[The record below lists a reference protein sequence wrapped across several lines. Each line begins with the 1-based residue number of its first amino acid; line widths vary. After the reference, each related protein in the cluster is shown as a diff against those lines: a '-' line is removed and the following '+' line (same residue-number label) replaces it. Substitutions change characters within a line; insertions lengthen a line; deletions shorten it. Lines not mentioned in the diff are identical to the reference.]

1 MTGVT
6 MAEVTDGDLTT
17 TADPTSAA
25 EPGQEEGKKT
35 LYTLKVCPV
44 VKEAQLAHGL
54 RHSDYQLYRQYC
66 SRRIHRLRKNL
77 DFIQGDRK
85 NFRKKLVT
93 PEVLKDERFLYIP
106 LMTVERYWA
115 YAMQL
120 KEESAKDSRKK
131 FSMRN
136 KLRKAASYVAA
147 FERLVEESD
156 QCDARTQLEVQGYSA
171 WLQGTVLFELAE
183 WTGQWARPVEYFN
196 KALAIYSKVQGAVSE
211 EEQEVY
217 TAKIQEV
224 EVKLRF
230 CRHHLGDRSA
240 TDTLLAMRGNEALG
254 DKLDNLL
261 ASARERQAN
270 TLSEVTWKG
279 RTLAVKHEKV
289 RLFLVNEGLI
299 HEELAR
305 TEEAN
310 ERVRLLDRLL
320 MECKDAIQL
329 VRDDLKADA
338 SFKPRQQTT
347 EGPVSPLH
355 FLHTYLSYHR
365 LNLTTLRNLAL
376 AHTWRMIINGEVQVE
391 DGKKGPKLQDL
402 VRLHEIIIQNLKEL
416 PNLPGLEDD
425 LDLRTSVEGQVI
437 AHRAHRCYF
446 VAESFLKVE
455 KWAEA
460 LVLYQQA
467 LNYVE
472 EAKSGGNLQ
481 PSVLVELE
489 HLTAL
494 IDSKKFT
501 AHAQAILAA
510 QAAPGAAS
518 STTKS
523 TGTKEGKLLIERL
536 DEYIEDPS
544 LTSSSPQVAQVPP
557 PMTSVP
563 CKPLF
568 FDLALNHIEFPSL
581 DDKIENKKTN
591 APAGVTSGLTGL
603 VKGLWGGWGA
613 KK

>member
-1 MTGVT
+1 MP
-6 MAEVTDGDLTT
+6 EVTDGDLTT
-17 TADPTSAA
+17 TADLTSAT

-44 VKEAQLAHGL
+44 VREAQLAHGL

-66 SRRIHRLRKNL
+66 SRRIRRLRKNL

-115 YAMQL
+115 YSMQL
-120 KEESAKDSRKK
+120 KEESSQDPRKK

-147 FERLVEESD
+147 FERLVEESE

-183 WTGQWARPVEYFN
+183 WTGYWARPVEFFN
-196 KALAIYSKVQGAVSE
+196 KALAIYSKLQGAVSE
-211 EEQEVY
+211 EEREVY

-240 TDTLLAMRGNEALG
+240 TDTLLAMRSNEALG

-261 ASARERQAN
+261 ASARERQAS

-305 TEEAN
+305 TEEAD

-329 VRDDLKADA
+329 VRDDLKTDA
-338 SFKPRQQTT
+338 SFKPRQQSS
-347 EGPVSPLH
+347 EGPVSSLH

-376 AHTWRMIINGEVQVE
+376 VLTYRKIINGDVQVE
-391 DGKKGPKLQDL
+391 EGKKAPKLQDL
-402 VRLHEIIIQNLKEL
+402 VRLHEIIIQNFKEL

-425 LDLRTSVEGQVI
+425 LELRRSVEGQVI
-437 AHRAHRCYF
+437 AHRAHRCYY

-467 LNYVE
+467 LNYVQ
-472 EAKSGGNLQ
+472 EAKKGGNLQ
-481 PSVLVELE
+481 PSVLSELE
-489 HLTAL
+489 RLTAL

-510 QAAPGAAS
+510 QAPGVTP
-518 STTKS
+518 STTKAA
-523 TGTKEGKLLIERL
+523 GAKEGKMLIDRL
-536 DEYIEDPS
+536 DEYAEDPS

-568 FDLALNHIEFPSL
+568 FDLALNHVEFPSL
-581 DDKIENKKTN
+581 DDKIENKKT
-591 APAGVTSGLTGL
+591 AAAGVTGGLTGL
-603 VKGLWGGWGA
+603 VKGLWGWGS

>member
-6 MAEVTDGDLTT
+6 MPEQVTDGDLTT
-17 TADPTSAA
+17 APTGDP
-25 EPGQEEGKKT
+25 GLEEGKKT
-35 LYTLKVCPV
+35 LYTLKVCTV
-44 VKEAQLAHGL
+44 VREAQLAHGL

-66 SRRIHRLRKNL
+66 SRRIRRLRKNL

-93 PEVLKDERFLYIP
+93 PEVLRDERFLYIP

-120 KEESAKDSRKK
+120 KEESQQDPRKK

-147 FERLVEESD
+147 FERLVEESE

-196 KALAIYSKVQGAVSE
+196 KALAIYSKLQGAVPE
-211 EEQEVY
+211 EEREVY
-217 TAKIQEV
+217 SAKIQEL

-261 ASARERQAN
+261 ASARERQAS

-289 RLFLVNEGLI
+289 RLFLLNEGLI
-299 HEELAR
+299 HEELDR
-305 TEEAN
+305 TDEAD
-310 ERVRLLDRLL
+310 ERVRRLDKLL

-338 SFKPRQQTT
+338 SYKPRQQAS

-355 FLHTYLSYHR
+355 FLHTYLSFHR

-376 AHTWRMIINGEVQVE
+376 VQTYRRIINGDVEVE
-391 DGKKGPKLQDL
+391 EGKKAPKLQDL

-425 LDLRTSVEGQVI
+425 VELRRSVEGQVA
-437 AHRAHRCYF
+437 AHRAHRCYY

-460 LVLYQQA
+460 LVLYQRA
-467 LNYVE
+467 LTYVE
-472 EAKSGGNLQ
+472 EARAGGNLQ
-481 PSVLVELE
+481 KPVLTELDQLSE
-489 HLTAL
+489 L

-510 QAAPGAAS
+510 EAAMGAAPSG
-518 STTKS
+518 TTK
-523 TGTKEGKLLIERL
+523 TAGGKEGKLLIDRL
-536 DEYIEDPS
+536 DEYVEDPS

-557 PMTSVP
+557 PMTSVS

-568 FDLALNHIEFPSL
+568 FDLALNHVDFPSL
-581 DDKIENKKTN
+581 DDKIETKKQ
-591 APAGVTSGLTGL
+591 PAQGTGGLTGL
-603 VKGLWGGWGA
+603 VKGLWGWGS

>member
-1 MTGVT
+1 MTVDIV
-6 MAEVTDGDLTT
+6 VTDGEVTPAPDLTS
-17 TADPTSAA
+17 PA
-25 EPGQEEGKKT
+25 EPGHDEGKRM

-44 VKEAQLAHGL
+44 VREAQLAHGL

-66 SRRIHRLRKNL
+66 SRRIRRLRKNL

-85 NFRKKLVT
+85 NFRKKIVT
-93 PEVLKDERFLYIP
+93 PDVLKDDRFLYIP

-120 KEESAKDSRKK
+120 KEESSQDTRKK

-147 FERLVEESD
+147 FERLVEESE

-183 WTGQWARPVEYFN
+183 WIGKWDRPVEYFN
-196 KALAIYSKVQGAVSE
+196 KALAIYSKLQGAVSE
-211 EEQEVY
+211 EERDVY
-217 TAKIQEV
+217 SAKIQEV

-261 ASARERQAN
+261 ASARERQAS

-279 RTLAVKHEKV
+279 RTLAVRHEKV
-289 RLFLVNEGLI
+289 RLFLVSEGLI
-299 HEELAR
+299 HEELDR
-305 TEEAN
+305 TADAS

-329 VRDDLKADA
+329 VRDDLKNDV
-338 SFKPRQQTT
+338 SFKPRQQSS

-376 AHTWRMIINGEVQVE
+376 VHTYQKIVSGEVQVE
-391 DGKKGPKLQDL
+391 EGKKAPKLQDL

-425 LDLRTSVEGQVI
+425 LDLRSTVEGQVI
-437 AHRAHRCYF
+437 AHRAHRCYY

-472 EAKSGGNLQ
+472 EAKAGGKLQ
-481 PSVLVELE
+481 PSALTELE
-489 HLTAL
+489 RIKAS

-510 QAAPGAAS
+510 QTALGAPTT
-518 STTKS
+518 TTKAA
-523 TGTKEGKLLIERL
+523 TTKEGKLLIHRL

-568 FDLALNHIEFPSL
+568 FDLALNHVDFPSL
-581 DDKIENKKTN
+581 DDKIESKK
-591 APAGVTSGLTGL
+591 AAAGVAGLTGL